1 MAYREQPPPAGL
13 APWLACTWTRAEE
26 RQTVRVLPD
35 GCTDLIVHAGGRVL
49 VAGPDTAARLS
60 RVTPATRVVGVRF
73 RPGAGAAVLGVP
85 LHALRDGRPTLAEL
99 WGDDG
104 RRLEEQLAAAGS
116 DAARL
121 RVLLAA
127 VAARRQ
133 GLPDPLVAAAARR
146 LERRPRLRVGA
157 LARELGL
164 SERQLLRRFDHAVG
178 YGPKVLARVLR
189 LQRLLDVPPDEGLAW
204 AAQAAG
210 YADQAHMSA
219 EVRRL
224 AGITPAALKAE
235 HVRFPQDVLADAA

>member
-1 MAYREQPPPAGL
+1 MGYWEQPPPAGL
-13 APWLACTWTRAEE
+13 APWLACTWTRTAD
-26 RQTVRVLPD
+26 RATVRVLPD
-35 GCTDLIVHAGGRVL
+35 GCTDLIARADGGGL
-49 VAGPDTAARLS
+49 VAGPDTAVHL
-60 RVTPATRVVGVRF
+60 TRVGPAARIAGVRF

-85 LHALRDGRPTLAEL
+85 LHALRDERPTLAEL

-104 RRLEEQLAAAGS
+104 RRLEDALAAAGS
-116 DAARL
+116 DAERL

-133 GLPDPLVAAAARR
+133 ALPDPLVAAAAGR
-146 LERRPRLRVGA
+146 LERRPRLRVGS

-189 LQRLLDVPPDEGLAW
+189 LQRLLALPPDAGLAW
-204 AAQAAG
+204 AAQAVG

-235 HVRFPQDVLADAA
+235 YVRVPQDALADAA